1 MDIFGQKNKASNEL
15 INSIPIAFSKV
26 KVEYSEEGKPVDLI
40 FLEINDA
47 FSKIALK
54 DSEDIIGK
62 RLSEISAEYKE
73 KLPEAFEAN
82 SDKINNQS
90 NFEIEVYISNQ
101 NKWYDVYINILDR
114 DNLTI
119 LLSDCSKRK
128 FIEKEL
134 IESEKKFKNLY
145 NRTINNIKINKIAE
159 NQISELSNLYLELG
173 VDPLKNIHT
182 IVKKTNEIL
191 KGACSLFNR
200 LDDKTKSLITWSEY
214 NAPADLY
221 KEDIPDGHI
230 CYEAT
235 IKGKDKT
242 IVIND
247 LLNTDFHKTDS
258 NVIKYGLRS
267 YLGHPVIIDDK
278 AIGALC
284 MVDTQPRNFTETE
297 INIIRTLT
305 VALSL
310 EQKRYNLENNLRSA
324 RSDAEQ
330 ANQAKSQFLANMS
343 HEIRTPLN
351 GILGFSEMLSISE
364 TDNYKVRMLRMIEKA
379 GNQLLQIVNDIFDYS
394 KIEAGK
400 ISLEEEDFK
409 LNELIKET
417 VSFFDHTVKEKKLQI
432 IVRTETIAEN
442 ELFGDLFKLR
452 QILVNIISNAIKFTD
467 KGSIIIIAESK
478 KSDEK
483 IQTQIII
490 EDTGIG
496 IEKEQLDKIF
506 DEFKQLEYYLTKK
519 IKGTGL
525 GLAIT
530 KKLIDLLSGTI
541 IVESE
546 PGVGSRFI
554 LSIPFQPKS
563 KIKIEEIMDKPI
575 EKKEDYKKMIKILLA
590 EDNEANQFLIKAITK
605 SKDWDITV
613 VDDGDKAVE
622 EFEKNEFDLVLMD
635 VQMPVMNGYE
645 ATRIIRDIEQRE
657 KRNHTP
663 IIALTAYAMKSD
675 KDLCIEAGMDDYIS
689 KPFKRQQFLDSIM
702 DVINRN
708 D

>member
-1 MDIFGQKNKASNEL
+1 M
-15 INSIPIAFSKV
+15 
-26 KVEYSEEGKPVDLI
+26 
-40 FLEINDA
+40 
-47 FSKIALK
+47 
-54 DSEDIIGK
+54 
-62 RLSEISAEYKE
+62 
-73 KLPEAFEAN
+73 
-82 SDKINNQS
+82 
-90 NFEIEVYISNQ
+90 
-101 NKWYDVYINILDR
+101 
-114 DNLTI
+114 
-119 LLSDCSKRK
+119 
-128 FIEKEL
+128 
-134 IESEKKFKNLY
+134 
-145 NRTINNIKINKIAE
+145 
-159 NQISELSNLYLELG
+159 G